1 MSDPILDGFADL
13 AERYPGSRQQIEGG
27 IEKRQAKAKKR
38 AEEDQAE
45 AERENA
51 AAWVDNP
58 YFKRSMRLD
67 GEEMTFYLLA
77 ALAEALMRKQGTI
90 RGWEADGKF
99 PQTPFR
105 TPSNG
110 ALGGKRL
117 YTREMIEGVA
127 AIAEEEGL
135 LYTQRPLTPRFTQRV
150 TDLFT
155 QAKHEIRKR

>member
-1 MSDPILDGFADL
+1 MPDVTDGFADL
-13 AERYPGSRQQIEGG
+13 AERYPGSRQRIEGG
-27 IEKRQAKAKKR
+27 VERRQAKAKKR
-38 AEEDQAE
+38 AEEDAAE
-45 AERENA
+45 VDRENT

-58 YFKRSMRLD
+58 YFKREMRIN
-67 GEEMTFYLLA
+67 GENMTFYLLA
-77 ALAEALMRKQGTI
+77 ALAEALLRKPGTI
-90 RGWEADGKF
+90 RAWEADGKF

-127 AIAEEEGL
+127 AIADDEGL
-135 LYTQRPLTPRFTQRV
+135 LYSQRPLTPRFTQRV

-155 QAKHEIRKR
+155 KTRQEIRKR